1 MGPLLPLGHGGPLFL
16 EIAMNQYINSGYQK
30 REGLLIGYAETL
42 TIAHDVL
49 CVMTSRDQ
57 DGVIHAVV
65 ELLDGKASGMENPAV
80 LLACFKVSNPL
91 AWLNRLPDV
100 VAIPACH
107 LIMMAD
113 HRYLIDAFPG
123 EDKARYLW
131 RTVREQLVHQ
141 VRLALFEP
149 MRALKRKWR
158 RSVRKLQPAISISN
172 AR

>member
-65 ELLDGKASGMENPAV
+65 ELLDGKGREDE
-80 LLACFKVSNPL
+80 LARMLGGAEVSK
-91 AWLNRLPDV
+91 
-100 VAIPACH
+100 
-107 LIMMAD
+107 
-113 HRYLIDAFPG
+113 
-123 EDKARYLW
+123 EAR
-131 RTVREQLVHQ
+131 
-141 VRLALFEP
+141 A
-149 MRALKRKWR
+149 AA
-158 RSVRKLQPAISISN
+158 RKLLTEA
-172 AR
+172 